1 MDMTLTDI
9 WMNPV
14 DGSTM
19 RLIREGNFTMGSTAS
34 DIEAAIRMD
43 RDGEQFPLLNEAPQ
57 FIAFVPGFY
66 IGISVG
72 GDLMMPELPPFRWTH
87 SQRGR
92 SPYGIL
98 QMAGNVE
105 EWCADRLVS
114 PGASGG
120 DERHV
125 RCAFWTKLRKQ
136 IDWKAIKD
144 IVNLAMGLAR
154 WKDQ

>member
-87 SQRGR
+87 SQRGARRMAFCKWRAMSR
-92 SPYGIL
+92 SGAPTVWFPLAHPAATSDMSAVLSGRNCANRLIGRQSRIL
-98 QMAGNVE
+98 
-105 EWCADRLVS
+105 
-114 PGASGG
+114 
-120 DERHV
+120 
-125 RCAFWTKLRKQ
+125 
-136 IDWKAIKD
+136 
-144 IVNLAMGLAR
+144 
-154 WKDQ
+154 